1 MAVRSSAMAQIQANM
16 QRAETTPV
24 SAQMTDVAQPR
35 PAANVDTPTVLTK
48 EQKAAKREAEHDED
62 RARRLAKEE
71 RATLTNDQ
79 QRLEQERSQQETRVQ
94 GLASSALQQAGN
106 IWRNTKVR
114 LGDIPQPGSILLP
127 LAILLLGFF
136 ILIPV
141 NGHSRLVWLW
151 LTLSG
156 NAHIDLNSLP
166 NDAGAAGGQDIT
178 TPGNTS
184 TTQTETG
191 NVTLPPG
198 GSNLLL
204 PFPTTLVFSG
214 VQDVS

>member
-24 SAQMTDVAQPR
+24 SAQATDVAQPR

-48 EQKAAKREAEHDED
+48 EQKAAQRE
-62 RARRLAKEE
+62 EE
-71 RATLTNDQ
+71 KQ
-79 QRLEQERSQQETRVQ
+79 QKAVLSEQERLEQARLQQETRVQ

-166 NDAGAAGGQDIT
+166 NDAGAASGQDIT

-184 TTQTETG
+184 TTQTDTG

>member
-24 SAQMTDVAQPR
+24 SAQATDVAQPR

-48 EQKAAKREAEHDED
+48 EQKAAQ
-62 RARRLAKEE
+62 KEE
-71 RATLTNDQ
+71 EKQQKATLS
-79 QRLEQERSQQETRVQ
+79 EQERLELARLQQETRVQ

-184 TTQTETG
+184 TTQTDTG
-191 NVTLPPG
+191 NVTLPVG

-204 PFPTTLVFSG
+204 PFPSTLVFSG